1 MTSPQEA
8 QKQLEAR
15 TQALV
20 ALTAEQDSVTRDLQ
34 AIQNERAASVRKLA
48 AGGNNGE
55 RKTIIDLE
63 GKAKPLLLRLEGLD
77 GLAVEAREAVRLTQA
92 HLEDARARESAELAA
107 AYEAQEFAEGQ
118 AIIAGLPGQVEKIAE
133 AYGAVCL
140 LVGEFLQNRI
150 RIEDLYR
157 RVGGAD
163 PGGIEAA
170 SMNMMVAV
178 PELLKGRGLRQLAGS
193 GFYGDLPIWAW
204 VGAPADYLVE
214 NPEPVIDQFKFY
226 AWRQAQARARFT
238 REFQDKKEN

>member
-1 MTSPQEA
+1 MGLEKQMTPLA
-8 QKQLEAR
+8 Q
-15 TQALV
+15 
-20 ALTAEQDSVTRDLQ
+20 
-34 AIQNERAASVRKLA
+34 
-48 AGGNNGE
+48 
-55 RKTIIDLE
+55 
-63 GKAKPLLLRLEGLD
+63 RLEGLAFLVTE
-77 GLAVEAREAVRLTQA
+77 GVESVAEAKATLEDAQAREAA
-92 HLEDARARESAELAA
+92 KLAA

-118 AIIAGLPGQVEKIAE
+118 AIIAGLPAQVEKIAE
-133 AYGAVCL
+133 AYAAVCL

-170 SMNMMVAV
+170 SMNMMAAV
-178 PELLKGRGLRQLAGS
+178 PELLKGSGLRQLAGS

-204 VGAPADYLVE
+204 VEAPADYLVE

-238 REFQDKKEN
+238 REFQDKKEK